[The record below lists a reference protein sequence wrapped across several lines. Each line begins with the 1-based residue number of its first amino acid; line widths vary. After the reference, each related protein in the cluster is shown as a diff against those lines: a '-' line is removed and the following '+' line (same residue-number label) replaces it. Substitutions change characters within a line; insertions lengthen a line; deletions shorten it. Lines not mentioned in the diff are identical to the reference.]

1 MKVVSDSVFNN
12 TLKRV
17 KKLIKISH
25 NPENYKKRIL
35 INLMPSFAFKQLI
48 IFIRLGEYLK
58 KEGFFVDYF
67 ICNGIFNHCDMV
79 KMNDEIDRKLVCER
93 CKKADEVLNLKEFCI
108 NPDIKIQTKNF
119 EKKYFKNAII
129 RYLGDEIKFESYE
142 KETKEN
148 LIKSTNLKLNYDF
161 LISLNHFQN
170 YSIAPF
176 INNIKKGIN
185 FNIFPSHDNKVTPF
199 GGEKELILN
208 QNLKKFDL
216 VKIET
221 FFKNRIKIGK
231 KLNINTNKKIISF
244 FPNILEDA
252 FEDDSNVIFDSM
264 LDWLKESIDK
274 LKNEFFIILK
284 AHPAEKRWKP
294 TKSVLDYFSKDE
306 IMLISDEYNAYEI
319 ANISDFVVTYNGTI
333 FYEAI
338 TMGKKVILGGKIGDI
353 YHKSKEE
360 YFNQFYSYK
369 PYDYK
374 KAMEYAYKII
384 FTKSFELKMIDK
396 NLEYPYIKEN
406 EEFEIAFKA
415 IKEIIE
421 GTYDVNNYIDYFV
434 AQY

>member
-1 MKVVSDSVFNN
+1 MKVVSDNIFND

-17 KKLIKISH
+17 KKFIKISP
-25 NPENYKKRIL
+25 NPKKYKKRVL

-58 KEGFFVDYF
+58 KEGIFVDYF

-93 CKKADEVLNLKEFCI
+93 CKRADKFLGLKEFCI
-108 NPDIKIQTKNF
+108 NPCVEIKSKEF
-119 EKKYFKNAII
+119 EEKYFKNAII
-129 RYLGDEIKFESYE
+129 RYMGDEIRFYEYE

-148 LIKSTNLKLNYDF
+148 LIKSANLKLNYDF

-176 INNIKKGIN
+176 IHQFNYLVLGIGVED
-185 FNIFPSHDNKVTPF
+185 SNKVYLF
-199 GGEKELILN
+199 GSD
-208 QNLKKFDL
+208 KKIIFEQKIRNID
-216 VKIET
+216 VNKIET
-221 FFKNRIKIGK
+221 FFKNRIKIQK
-231 KLNINTNKKIISF
+231 KLNIKTDKKIISF

-252 FEDDSNVIFDSM
+252 FEDDSNIIFDSM

-284 AHPAEKRWKP
+284 AHPAEKVWKP
-294 TKSVLDYFSKDE
+294 TKSVLDYFNKDE

-319 ANISDFVVTYNGTI
+319 ADISDFVVTFNGTI
-333 FYEAI
+333 FYEALI
-338 TMGKKVILGGKIGDI
+338 MGKKVVLGGKIGDI

-360 YFNQFYSYK
+360 YFNQFYNYK

-384 FTKSFELKMIDK
+384 FTKSFELKMVDK
-396 NLEYPYIKEN
+396 NLNYPYIREK
-406 EEFEIAFKA
+406 EEFEIAFQA

-421 GTYDVNNYIDYFV
+421 GTYDVNNYLDYFV